1 MLVINKDGRPDQVR
15 FHRGDLFAPKCPSR
29 QVLEHVTCRWGVLV
43 LILLRDGTRR
53 FSELRRAASGVSEK
67 MLAQTLRDL
76 ERDRFVHREVFAEV
90 PPRVEY
96 ALTPIGREVAA
107 HVQALADWIEVNM
120 PRIWK
125 AQVEAEGGQGA
136 HESREARRPPKTS
149 RRGVTAS
156 R

>member
-1 MLVINKDGRPDQVR
+1 MLVIKKDRRPDEVR
-15 FHRGDLFAPKCPSR
+15 FHRGDLFVPKCPSR
-29 QVLEHVTCRWGVLV
+29 QVLEHVTSRWGVLV
-43 LILLRDGTRR
+43 LILLRDATQR
-53 FSELRRAASGVSEK
+53 FSELRRAAAGVSEK

-76 ERDRFVHREVFAEV
+76 ERDGFVRREAFAEV

-96 ALTPIGREVAA
+96 ALTPMGREVAA
-107 HVQALADWIEVNM
+107 HVEALAEWIEVNT

-136 HESREARRPPKTS
+136 LESRETRRAPKIS
-149 RRGVTAS
+149 RRSVPAS